1 MSGSQKT
8 LLIALAVVAAV
19 LVGLSLSTLLPSS
32 QEGAS
37 SQAQNRALI
46 GGPFELT
53 DHKGNRVSEQD
64 YAGQYKLIY
73 FGFTYCPDV
82 CPTELQT
89 MSAALEEMGEN
100 AEKVQPLLIT
110 IDPERDTPEALAQYV
125 GHFHSRL
132 VGLTGTPEEIAAAAK
147 AYRVYYAKV
156 EDESS
161 SAEYT
166 MDHSSVI
173 YFMGPDGGFLTH
185 FGPGTAPS
193 AMAERMNKL
202 IEEEGGL
209 AS

>member
-19 LVGLSLSTLLPSS
+19 LIGLSLSTLLPPSE
-32 QEGAS
+32 EGAS

-53 DHKGNRVSEQD
+53 DHNGNRVTEKD

-132 VGLTGTPEEIAAAAK
+132 VGLTGTPEEVAAAAK

-156 EDESS
+156 EDEGS

-166 MDHSSVI
+166 MDHSSVL

-202 IEEEGGL
+202 IEEEGGQ